1 LLIQQRLHE
10 EDTTAVCLE
19 QGGYE
24 HLYLPNEFEADRA
37 CVTHTNDG
45 AEFWRDPR
53 TKEGELLWPAKVGP
67 EEVATL
73 KRKLGSYNYSGQYQ
87 QRPSPAGGGI
97 FKKQWWRYWTYKTMS
112 VPPVLV
118 RLPDGSMQKIHAIHL
133 PDNLDQELQSWD
145 MAFKDLATS
154 DYVAGQVWGA

>member
-1 LLIQQRLHE
+1 
-10 EDTTAVCLE
+10 
-19 QGGYE
+19 
-24 HLYLPNEFEADRA
+24 
-37 CVTHTNDG
+37 
-45 AEFWRDPR
+45 
-53 TKEGELLWPAKVGP
+53 
-67 EEVATL
+67 
-73 KRKLGSYNYSGQYQ
+73 
-87 QRPSPAGGGI
+87 
-97 FKKQWWRYWTYKTMS
+97 MS